1 MTFVSGV
8 VLRPTEKFPRYC
20 RRLAFPPAASL
31 SCLRCGPPDDTI
43 RRRRRRR
50 RASGAPP
57 ADDVTTTTTTATS
70 TSTHSRRPTAEEL
83 QEIARRLDSPTA
95 TRSEATSGTLP
106 PVVADRML
114 RRMLAFGGVP
124 FGAGI
129 GAFAVFFVLRYRFD
143 TVTLPGL
150 VGYTTLGM
158 FGLALLGLTYGI
170 MSASWDA
177 DRGGSWHGW
186 GELRLNYLRALDG
199 VQRARQEERMEEQ
212 VQRAGRSPDTEDEEE
227 DEKEERDR

>member
-1 MTFVSGV
+1 MTFVSGT
-8 VLRPTEKFPRYC
+8 LWLPTERFSRYC
-20 RRLAFPPAASL
+20 RRAVFPPAGAL

-50 RASGAPP
+50 RVSSAPP
-57 ADDVTTTTTTATS
+57 AGDVTTTS
-70 TSTHSRRPTAEEL
+70 HSRRPTAEEL
-83 QEIARRLDSPTA
+83 QEIARKLNSPTA
-95 TRSEATSGTLP
+95 TRNEAAPGTLP

-199 VQRARQEERMEEQ
+199 VQRARQEERMEEP
-212 VQRAGRSPDTEDEEE
+212 VQRAGRSPDTDDDDDDDDEG
-227 DEKEERDR
+227 DR